1 MSQATAYEAAFA
13 SNPQARM
20 ALSILASLSRQS
32 LQQVRDL
39 ASNLRPTLLEALAAQ
54 EMRSGG
60 VQIRIAIER
69 QIERSPAGLEL
80 LFFRA
85 AQDILFTLIQGSQ
98 ATHITLE
105 LARRDVYLVQFAIR
119 WFAASPAVPRS
130 GPTSL

>member
-1 MSQATAYEAAFA
+1 
-13 SNPQARM
+13 M

-39 ASNLRPTLLEALAAQ
+39 ASNLRPTLLESLGLEPALEALAAQ

-85 AQDILFTLIQGSQ
+85 AQDVLFTLIQGSQ

-105 LARRDVYLVQFAIR
+105 LARRDV
-119 WFAASPAVPRS
+119 
-130 GPTSL
+130 